1 MCSDVGWPMRGSDL
15 FDLYRQL
22 LVIVVGTY
30 TVVRT
35 VNFVLRWQL
44 ATRSAGRAEAIAR
57 RYLALQLLRV
67 RIRRFAPDLL
77 EVGVLLVVLGYL
89 LWLHWQRA
97 LVLW

>member
-1 MCSDVGWPMRGSDL
+1 MRGNDL
-15 FDLYRQL
+15 FGLYRQL

-30 TVVRT
+30 TVVRM
-35 VNFVLRWQL
+35 VNFVWHWQL

-57 RYLALQLLRV
+57 RYLVVQVLRL
-67 RIRRFAPDLL
+67 RIRRFVLDLL

-97 LVLW
+97 LVF